1 MKGRELSVELTDF
14 IIPIDDVPEE
24 ARKAI
29 KHWSQMI
36 DYWAVDWDFRD
47 DTFHNQW
54 QSYRTRQD
62 PKHGTDDEARVRRS
76 RGRTKSS

>member
-1 MKGRELSVELTDF
+1 MPHRAKELKLKLADF
-14 IIPIDDVPEE
+14 VIPLDDVPEA

-36 DYWAVDWDFRD
+36 DYWAVDWDYKN

-54 QSYRTRQD
+54 QSYRTRKD
-62 PKHGTDDEARVRRS
+62 FSIELEDS
-76 RGRTKSS
+76 RQ